1 MNQTFHHSISDLISQ
16 SKIYLLHG
24 RQAPDAQTP
33 SLRAPDDPTAMPSV
47 AERWSGGVEH
57 CCTGAAEPARAN
69 GDAPTQRRPPGRLPS
84 CWCLAL
90 RSRKLAARPWVAP
103 SRPGRGD
110 GVAGRGLAARGRE
123 SPVAVAAS
131 RRRLG
136 SREYRV
142 RENAGVREAALLG
155 LGRKPGRGLGL
166 KLLGFWL

>member
-33 SLRAPDDPTAMPSV
+33 SLRAPESRRRRPRSL
-47 AERWSGGVEH
+47 SGGGVEH

-69 GDAPTQRRPPGRLPS
+69 GDVPTQRRPPGRLPS
-84 CWCLAL
+84 CWRLAL
-90 RSRKLAARPWVAP
+90 RSRVLAARPWVAP

-142 RENAGVREAALLG
+142 WENAGVREAALLG